1 MKTVVITGA
10 TSGIGLAVLK
20 DCLNQGYRVIGIGRQ
35 DDLIAR
41 LLDEHQRYHQDK
53 LLWVLKANLLEAD
66 EIDRVAKE
74 IITILEDHYGG
85 LLYALINNAGCVRS
99 WYSTNTNG
107 YEQQFA
113 VNHLA
118 AFRLTYHLLPHLIK
132 AKGRVLVT
140 SSRSHQKAKM
150 NWQDIMFEKH
160 YHPLKVYKQSKLANV
175 LFVYSLN
182 QRYQDLGIHAYAV
195 DPGLVNTR
203 IGLKDTGGLV
213 SFIWNWRRKSGDT
226 PDVPAKTYLHLLNQ
240 EVAPEGLYFLN
251 SKSVPY
257 NVSVNKENAD
267 KLFRLSEKLANIRY
281 GDVS

>member
-10 TSGIGLAVLK
+10 TSGIGLAVLQ
-20 DCLNQGYRVIGIGRQ
+20 DCLKQGYVVIGIGRQ
-35 DDLIAR
+35 KDLIAK
-41 LLDEHQRYHQDK
+41 LLNEYQSYYRDK
-53 LLWVLKANLLEAD
+53 LLWVLQANLLEAD

-74 IITILEDHYGG
+74 IIEILDENYNG

-118 AFRLTYHLLPHLIK
+118 AFRLTYHLLPSLVK
-132 AKGRVLVT
+132 TKGRILIT
-140 SSRSHQKAKM
+140 SSRSHQKAKI
-150 NWQDIMFEKH
+150 NWEDIMFEKH

-175 LFVYSLN
+175 LFAYSLN
-182 QRYQDLGIHAYAV
+182 LRYQDLGINTYAV
-195 DPGLVNTR
+195 DPGLVNTK

-213 SFIWNWRRKSGDT
+213 SFIWNLRRKSGDN
-226 PDVPAKTYLHLLNQ
+226 PEVPAKTYLYLLNQ

-251 SKSVPY
+251 SKSISY
-257 NVSVNKENAD
+257 NAFVNKENAD
-267 KLFRLSEKLANIRY
+267 RLFKISEKLTDIRY
-281 GDVS
+281 GDFK